1 MRIEAYTAVSQVYSS
16 KKMTSVGKTQKSMG
30 RDQVQ
35 ISSFGKDIQ
44 IAKQAI
50 ANASDVRSDKTEP
63 IKAAMANGTY
73 QVSDGDFASKLME
86 KYEAKFSF

>member
-1 MRIEAYTAVSQVYSS
+1 MRIEAYNAVSQIYST
-16 KKMTSVGKTQKSMG
+16 KKTTSVGKTTRTMG

-44 IAKQAI
+44 TAKQAI
-50 ANASDVRSDKTEP
+50 ANASDIRSDKTEP

-86 KYEAKFSF
+86 KYEAKYSF

>member
-1 MRIEAYTAVSQVYSS
+1 MRIEAYNAVSQVYSS
-16 KKMTSVGKTQKSMG
+16 KKPTSVNKTSKTMG

-44 IAKQAI
+44 VAKQAV
-50 ANASDVRSDKTEP
+50 ANASDIREDKTAP
-63 IKAAMANGTY
+63 VKAALINGSY
-73 QVSDGDFASKLME
+73 QVSDSDFASKLME

>member
-1 MRIEAYTAVSQVYSS
+1 MRIESYNAVSQIYSS
-16 KKMTSVGKTQKSMG
+16 KKPSMVNKTSKTMG

-35 ISSFGKDIQ
+35 ISSFGRDIQ
-44 IAKQAI
+44 VAKQAV
-50 ANASDVRSDKTEP
+50 ANASDVRSEKTEP

-73 QVSDGDFASKLME
+73 NVSEGDFAAKLME

>member
-1 MRIEAYTAVSQVYSS
+1 MRIEAYNAVNQVYSS
-16 KKMTSVGKTQKSMG
+16 KKLSNVSKTSKTMG

-44 IAKQAI
+44 VAKQAI
-50 ANASDVRSDKTEP
+50 ANASDVRKDVTEP

-73 QVSDGDFASKLME
+73 EVSNGDFASKLME
-86 KYEAKFSF
+86 KFEAKYGI